1 MPRWRLEEAP
11 SFIGDEHLVNS
22 FLLFHIL
29 CCFFPHER
37 TWPGHRTN
45 ISQHPLDLTVCTR
58 LSALSERA
66 QTSQTSPCKNTIID
80 EDGHGAERRRRKS
93 RHIDD
98 KGERSTLTT
107 CPADAHLAPHW
118 IHSAILEAPD
128 PAILHNSTL
137 NLAPSVTPILA
148 SPRSTTAEA
157 EAMLERFTCLAT

>member
-1 MPRWRLEEAP
+1 MHA
-11 SFIGDEHLVNS
+11 I
-22 FLLFHIL
+22 
-29 CCFFPHER
+29 ER
-37 TWPGHRTN
+37 TFREGAN
-45 ISQHPLDLTVCTR
+45 IPDLAVQKNNNSQANGD
-58 LSALSERA
+58 
-66 QTSQTSPCKNTIID
+66 D

-93 RHIDD
+93 THIDD
-98 KGERSTLTT
+98 KGEIRSTLTT

-148 SPRSTTAEA
+148 SPWSKTAET

>member
-1 MPRWRLEEAP
+1 MHA
-11 SFIGDEHLVNS
+11 I
-22 FLLFHIL
+22 
-29 CCFFPHER
+29 ER
-37 TWPGHRTN
+37 TFREGAN
-45 ISQHPLDLTVCTR
+45 IPDLAVQKNNNSQANGD
-58 LSALSERA
+58 
-66 QTSQTSPCKNTIID
+66 D